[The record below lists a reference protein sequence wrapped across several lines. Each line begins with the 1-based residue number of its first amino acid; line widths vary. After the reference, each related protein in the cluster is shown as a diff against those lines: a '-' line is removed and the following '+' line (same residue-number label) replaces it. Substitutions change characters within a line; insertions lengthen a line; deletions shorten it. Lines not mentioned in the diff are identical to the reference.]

1 MFLSLLLSL
10 TLRHVYCWEWTL
22 SSTVFTLY
30 IVTVQLSKA
39 CLSMSI
45 SSSVIQAAQQPVDC
59 SQHHESDIPQSTG
72 WLQSK
77 RNHNM
82 LSVFGSDKSI
92 SIKLLQI
99 TKITEVY
106 VLSSQCF
113 TDSVSL
119 NCFATFT
126 QKHLF
131 PFLWSLL
138 VCMAFFFFF
147 FKRVCSTMLVWCK
160 SLLSSY
166 SSAHTLV
173 LWFYITSPSLDG
185 YYS

>member
-1 MFLSLLLSL
+1 MNSQLNCFHSVHCNCSA
-10 TLRHVYCWEWTL
+10 
-22 SSTVFTLY
+22 
-30 IVTVQLSKA
+30 VQ
-39 CLSMSI
+39 SMSEHVHQQLCYTGCTAARRLFPASWI
-45 SSSVIQAAQQPVDC
+45 WYSSEYGMTPEQKK
-59 SQHHESDIPQSTG
+59 SQHVV
-72 WLQSK
+72 
-77 RNHNM
+77 
-82 LSVFGSDKSI
+82 SVFGSDKSI

-138 VCMAFFFFF
+138 VCMAFFFLFF
-147 FKRVCSTMLVWCK
+147 FTRVCSTMLVWCK

>member
-1 MFLSLLLSL
+1 MNSQLNCFHSVHCNCSA
-10 TLRHVYCWEWTL
+10 
-22 SSTVFTLY
+22 
-30 IVTVQLSKA
+30 VQ
-39 CLSMSI
+39 SMSEHVHQQLCYTGCTAARRLFPASWI
-45 SSSVIQAAQQPVDC
+45 WYSSEYGMTPEQKK
-59 SQHHESDIPQSTG
+59 SQHVV
-72 WLQSK
+72 
-77 RNHNM
+77 
-82 LSVFGSDKSI
+82 SVFGSDKSI

-147 FKRVCSTMLVWCK
+147 FLQGCVLQC
-160 SLLSSY
+160 LSDAKASFPLT
-166 SSAHTLV
+166 AVHTHLCCG
-173 LWFYITSPSLDG
+173 FTSRLRL
-185 YYS
+185 

>member
-1 MFLSLLLSL
+1 MNSQLNCFHSVHCNCSA
-10 TLRHVYCWEWTL
+10 
-22 SSTVFTLY
+22 
-30 IVTVQLSKA
+30 VQ
-39 CLSMSI
+39 SMSEHVHQQLCYTGCTAARRLFPASWI
-45 SSSVIQAAQQPVDC
+45 WYSSEYGMTPEQKK
-59 SQHHESDIPQSTG
+59 SQHVV
-72 WLQSK
+72 
-77 RNHNM
+77 
-82 LSVFGSDKSI
+82 SVFGSDKSI

-138 VCMAFFFFF
+138 VCMAFSFFFSF
-147 FKRVCSTMLVWCK
+147 FLQGCVLQC
-160 SLLSSY
+160 LSDAKASFPLT
-166 SSAHTLV
+166 AVHTHLCCG
-173 LWFYITSPSLDG
+173 FTSRLRL
-185 YYS
+185 

>member
-1 MFLSLLLSL
+1 MNSQLNCFHSVHCNCSA
-10 TLRHVYCWEWTL
+10 
-22 SSTVFTLY
+22 
-30 IVTVQLSKA
+30 VQ
-39 CLSMSI
+39 SMSEHVHQQLCYTGCTAARRLFPASWI
-45 SSSVIQAAQQPVDC
+45 WYSSEYGMTPEQKK
-59 SQHHESDIPQSTG
+59 SQHVV
-72 WLQSK
+72 
-77 RNHNM
+77 
-82 LSVFGSDKSI
+82 SVFGSDKSI

-138 VCMAFFFFF
+138 VCMAFFFLFF
-147 FKRVCSTMLVWCK
+147 LQGCVLQC
-160 SLLSSY
+160 LSDAKASFPLT
-166 SSAHTLV
+166 AVHTHLCCG
-173 LWFYITSPSLDG
+173 FTSRLRL
-185 YYS
+185 